1 MQFNDYIFKI
11 FSHVNFI
18 SNSSNFLLQPTLY
31 LNIKHEVKLKEKGKK
46 KNSKGGQKKKEAKL
60 SKLHS

>member
-1 MQFNDYIFKI
+1 MQFNDYMFKI

-46 KNSKGGQKKKEAKL
+46 KIRKVAKKRKKQN
-60 SKLHS
+60 